1 MRRSA
6 SILALTVSLLLTLV
20 TSVATAPG
28 YLNYPAIVARLHRI
42 ARAHPDIAQAVNL
55 NDLLHTPLTYEGR
68 ALWALKI
75 SDHAME
81 AEDEPAFFVDG
92 CHHARE
98 LVTPLAVLDIA
109 DALTSAYGRDPEVAR
124 WVNEYEIW
132 LIPCV
137 NPDGL
142 AYVFDR
148 DHYWRKNRRLNGDG
162 TFGVDLNRNYP
173 FMWGACGANSGRTA
187 SEVYRGPAPASE
199 AEIQTMLALGARER
213 PVIYISYHSFG
224 EEVLYPYLC
233 GSLAERELYYAL
245 RDHYAEA
252 MGYGVR
258 LASSSGESFEHF
270 YNQFG
275 SIAFLTEIGR
285 SFQPPP
291 DRVPH
296 LIARLRPG
304 WQFLLDRGLGP
315 SIYGH
320 IRDAVTGEPVAETSI
335 SIAGIAFAE
344 GEVRRP
350 EPLFGRYQWLLL
362 PGTYTITFS
371 APGYESAT
379 HTVEIREEA
388 VHLDVDLIP
397 LEMGARRASKGLSS
411 PR

>member
-6 SILALTVSLLLTLV
+6 SILTLTVSVLLVLV
-20 TSVATAPG
+20 SSVATAPG
-28 YLNYPAIVARLHRI
+28 YLDYPAIVARLRSI
-42 ARAHPDIAQAVNL
+42 ARTHPDIARAVKL
-55 NDLLHTPLTYEGR
+55 NDLLHTPLTHEGR

-75 SDHAME
+75 SDHAVE
-81 AEDEPAFFVDG
+81 TEDEPAFLVDG

-109 DALTSAYGRDPEVAR
+109 ETLTSAYGRDPHVTR
-124 WVNEYEIW
+124 WVNAYEIW

-142 AYVFDR
+142 AYVFSR
-148 DHYWRKNRRLNGDG
+148 DSYWRKNRRPNGDG

-173 FMWGACGANSGRTA
+173 FMWGVCGANSARTA
-187 SEVYRGPAPASE
+187 SDVYRGPAPASE

-233 GSLAERELYYAL
+233 GSLAERELYHTL
-245 RDHYAEA
+245 RDQYAEA
-252 MGYGVR
+252 MRYSIR

-270 YNQFG
+270 YNRFG

-296 LIARLRPG
+296 LVAQLRSG
-304 WQFLLDRGLGP
+304 WRFLLDRGLGP
-315 SIYGH
+315 SVYGH
-320 IRDAVTGEPVAETSI
+320 IRDAMTGEPVTEASI
-335 SIAGIAFAE
+335 SIAGIAFTE

-371 APGYESAT
+371 APGYESIT
-379 HTVEIREEA
+379 HTVEIKEEA
-388 VHLDVDLIP
+388 VRLDVDLIP
-397 LEMGARRASKGLSS
+397 LVIGARRASKELSS
-411 PR
+411 SR